1 MELQLLPLLP
11 MHMESG
17 IWKCSSWHTMLGCS
31 WTYRMVKMRRPLLGS
46 LIPFR
51 VPTLHV
57 LPLHLGCSSTSFTIL
72 SSPPLPMALCRGFQ
86 GDWSQIHGPFF
97 SGGSRGEQHTGFAH
111 RALAEQGRE
120 PGALSGY
127 NLGTI
132 NSGSEGSCF
141 LFSFYP
147 LQCLC

>member
-1 MELQLLPLLP
+1 MWLGSRECP
-11 MHMESG
+11 G
-17 IWKCSSWHTMLGCS
+17 WHDVLGCF
-31 WTYRMVKMRRPLLGS
+31 WTYRIAKVRRPLLGS
-46 LIPFR
+46 LILFG

-57 LPLHLGCSSTSFTIL
+57 LPLHLRCSSTSPPQPFFP
-72 SSPPLPMALCRGFQ
+72 SSPCGSLQ
-86 GDWSQIHGPFF
+86 GIPGWLLTNAKGSLFLGS
-97 SGGSRGEQHTGFAH
+97 SGGEQHMGFAH
-111 RALAEQGRE
+111 RALAEQGRG

-132 NSGSEGSCF
+132 NRGSQGSRF